1 MTDPLLT
8 FDADGAV
15 SPERHAQIR
24 RKLDEIARAE
34 GVRILLAVESGSR
47 AWGFHSPDS
56 DYDVRFLYARPVDDY
71 LALQPMR
78 DVIERP
84 IDADDLDV
92 GGWDVSKAL
101 KLVSRGNAVVSEWLS
116 SPILYAE
123 DPAFRPLFEPL
134 ARDWQQLHG
143 DVAHYYGLAR
153 RQWGSFIEGRAEV
166 RLKKYFYVIRP
177 AVTLHWLR
185 EDHLGTPPMNLPH
198 LLQDV
203 RLPDATAQALAD
215 LQSRKQAAGETVGV
229 GARIPAID
237 DYVREQMTWGL
248 SQKPREPRRDPALW
262 ARTETVFRALIGA
275 ASATTGRPGG

>member
-1 MTDPLLT
+1 MADPILD
-8 FDADGAV
+8 FDAVGAV
-15 SPERHAQIR
+15 SPERRVQIG
-24 RKLDEIARAE
+24 RKLDEIAREE

-56 DYDVRFLYARPVDDY
+56 DYDVRFLYARPVNDY
-71 LALQPMR
+71 LALQPVR

-92 GGWDVSKAL
+92 GGWDISKAL

-116 SPILYAE
+116 SPIIYAE

-134 ARDWQQLHG
+134 ARDWQTLHG

-153 RQWGSFIEGRAEV
+153 RQWGSFIEGRTEV

-185 EDHLGTPPMNLPH
+185 EGNTGTPPMNLPR

-203 RLPDATAQALAD
+203 RLPEATARALAD
-215 LQSRKQAAGETVGV
+215 LQTRKQAAGEAVGM
-229 GARIPAID
+229 GARISAID

-248 SQKPREPRRDPALW
+248 SQKAREPRRDPALW
-262 ARTETVFRALIGA
+262 ARTEAAFRTLVGA
-275 ASATTGRPGG
+275 S

>member
-1 MTDPLLT
+1 MTNTILT
-8 FDADGAV
+8 FDPTGAV
-15 SPERHAQIR
+15 STERRAQIG

-56 DYDVRFLYARPVDDY
+56 DYDVRFLYARPVNDY
-71 LALQPMR
+71 LALQPVR

-92 GGWDVSKAL
+92 GGWDISKAL

-116 SPILYAE
+116 SPIIYAE
-123 DPAFRPLFEPL
+123 DPAFRPLFQPL
-134 ARDWQQLHG
+134 ARDWQTLHG

-153 RQWGSFIEGRAEV
+153 RQWGSFIEGRTEV

-185 EDHLGTPPMNLPH
+185 EGNTGTPPMNLPR
-198 LLQDV
+198 LLEDV
-203 RLPDATAQALAD
+203 RLPEATALALAD
-215 LQSRKQAAGETVGV
+215 LQARKQAAGEAVGM

-237 DYVREQMTWGL
+237 DYVREQMAWGL
-248 SQKPREPRRDPALW
+248 SQKAREPRRDPALW
-262 ARTETVFRALIGA
+262 ARTETAFRTLIGA
-275 ASATTGRPGG
+275 A

>member
-1 MTDPLLT
+1 MTNSVLA
-8 FDADGAV
+8 FDAADAV
-15 SPERHAQIR
+15 SDDIR
-24 RKLDEIARAE
+24 ALIGRKLGEIAREE
-34 GVRILLAVESGSR
+34 GVRVLLAVESGSR

-56 DYDVRFLYARPVDDY
+56 DYDVRFLYARPVNDY

-92 GGWDVSKAL
+92 GGWDISKAL

-116 SPILYAE
+116 SPIIYAE

-134 ARDWQQLHG
+134 ARDWQKLHG

-153 RQWGSFIEGRAEV
+153 RQWGSFIEGRMQV

-185 EDHLGTPPMNLPH
+185 EGNIGKPPMNLPR
-198 LLQDV
+198 LLEDV
-203 RLPDATAQALAD
+203 RLPDATAEALAD
-215 LQSRKQAAGETVGV
+215 LQARKQAAGEAVGM

-248 SQKPREPRRDPALW
+248 SQKTREPRRDPELW
-262 ARTETVFRALIGA
+262 ARTETAFRSLIGA
-275 ASATTGRPGG
+275 R

>member
-1 MTDPLLT
+1 MTDPILT
-8 FDADGAV
+8 FDPAGAV
-15 SPERHAQIR
+15 SSERRAQIG
-24 RKLDEIARAE
+24 RKLDRIAREE

-56 DYDVRFLYARPVDDY
+56 DYDVRFLYARPVSNY
-71 LALQPMR
+71 LALQPVR

-92 GGWDVSKAL
+92 GGWDLSKAL

-116 SPILYAE
+116 SPIVYAE

-134 ARDWQQLHG
+134 ARDWQNLHG

-153 RQWGSFIEGRAEV
+153 RQWGGFIEGRAEV

-185 EDHLGTPPMNLPH
+185 EGQVGTPPMNLPR
-198 LLQDV
+198 LLEDV
-203 RLPDATAQALAD
+203 RLPEATAQALAD
-215 LQSRKQAAGETVGV
+215 LQARKQAAGEAVGM
-229 GARIPAID
+229 GARIAAID
-237 DYVREQMTWGL
+237 DYVREQMAWGL
-248 SQKPREPRRDPALW
+248 SQKALEPRRDPALW
-262 ARTETVFRALIGA
+262 ARTEQAFRTLIGA
-275 ASATTGRPGG
+275 G

>member
-1 MTDPLLT
+1 MTNTILT
-8 FDADGAV
+8 FDPTDAV
-15 SPERHAQIR
+15 SPERRAQIG
-24 RKLDEIARAE
+24 RKLDQIPREE

-56 DYDVRFLYARPVDDY
+56 DYDVRFLYARPVNDY
-71 LALQPMR
+71 LALQPVR

-84 IDADDLDV
+84 IDANDLDV

-116 SPILYAE
+116 SPIVYAE
-123 DPAFRPLFEPL
+123 APAFRPLFEPL
-134 ARDWQQLHG
+134 ARDWQALHG

-153 RQWGSFIEGRAEV
+153 RQWGSFIEGRTEV

-185 EDHLGTPPMNLPH
+185 EGNTGAPPMNLPR
-198 LLQDV
+198 LLENV
-203 RLPDATAQALAD
+203 RLPDATAEALLD
-215 LQSRKQAAGETVGV
+215 LQARKQAAGEAVGM

-248 SQKPREPRRDPALW
+248 SQKALEPRRDPALW
-262 ARTETVFRALIGA
+262 ARTEAAFRTLIGV
-275 ASATTGRPGG
+275 S

>member
-1 MTDPLLT
+1 MTDPILA
-8 FDADGAV
+8 FDAAGAV
-15 SPERHAQIR
+15 SPERRAQIG
-24 RKLDEIARAE
+24 RKLERIAREE

-56 DYDVRFLYARPVDDY
+56 DYDVRFLYARPVNDY
-71 LALQPMR
+71 LALQPSR

-92 GGWDVSKAL
+92 GGWDVAKAL

-116 SPILYAE
+116 SPIIYAE

-134 ARDWQQLHG
+134 ARDWQRLHG

-153 RQWGSFIEGRAEV
+153 RQWGSFIEGRTEV

-177 AVTLHWLR
+177 AVTLRWLR
-185 EDHLGTPPMNLPH
+185 EGHTGTPPMNLPR
-198 LLQDV
+198 LLEDV
-203 RLPDATAQALAD
+203 RLPAATAEALAD
-215 LQSRKQAAGETVGV
+215 LQARKQAAGEAVGM

-237 DYVREQMTWGL
+237 DYVREQMAWGL
-248 SQKPREPRRDPALW
+248 SQKAREPRRDPELW
-262 ARTETVFRALIGA
+262 ARTETAFRSLIGA
-275 ASATTGRPGG
+275 D

>member
-1 MTDPLLT
+1 MADPILD
-8 FDADGAV
+8 FDAAGAV
-15 SPERHAQIR
+15 SSERRLQIG
-24 RKLDEIARAE
+24 RKLDEIARDE

-56 DYDVRFLYARPVDDY
+56 DYDVRFLYARPVSDY
-71 LALQPMR
+71 LALQPPR

-92 GGWDVSKAL
+92 GGWDISKAL

-116 SPILYAE
+116 SPIVYAE
-123 DPAFRPLFEPL
+123 DPAFRLLFEPL
-134 ARDWQQLHG
+134 ARDWQTLHG

-153 RQWGSFIEGRAEV
+153 RQWGSFIEGRTEV

-185 EDHLGTPPMNLPH
+185 EGNTGTPPMNLPR

-203 RLPDATAQALAD
+203 RLPEATARALAD
-215 LQSRKQAAGETVGV
+215 LQTRKQAAGEAVGI
-229 GARIPAID
+229 GARISAID

-248 SQKPREPRRDPALW
+248 SQKAREPRRDPALW
-262 ARTETVFRALIGA
+262 ARTEAAFRTLVGA
-275 ASATTGRPGG
+275 S

>member
-1 MTDPLLT
+1 MADPILE
-8 FDADGAV
+8 FDAAGAV
-15 SPERHAQIR
+15 SSERRVQIG
-24 RKLDEIARAE
+24 RKLDEIARDE

-56 DYDVRFLYARPVDDY
+56 DYDVRFLYARPVNAY
-71 LALQPMR
+71 LALQPPR

-116 SPILYAE
+116 SPIIYAE
-123 DPAFRPLFEPL
+123 DPAFRSLFEPL
-134 ARDWQQLHG
+134 ARDWQNLHG

-153 RQWGSFIEGRAEV
+153 RQWGSFIEGRTEV

-185 EDHLGTPPMNLPH
+185 EGNTGAPPMNLPR
-198 LLQDV
+198 LLEDV
-203 RLPDATAQALAD
+203 RLPDATVEALAD
-215 LQSRKQAAGETVGV
+215 LQTRKQAAGEMVGM

-237 DYVREQMTWGL
+237 DYVREQMNWGL
-248 SQKPREPRRDPALW
+248 DQKAREPRRDLELW
-262 ARTETVFRALIGA
+262 GRTEAVFRSLIGA
-275 ASATTGRPGG
+275 G